1 MKIKICG
8 TSGRMGQAILAVA
21 KMDKDVQI
29 VDTLKCNNKD
39 MVTTVNNSTITPRS
53 NSLREFLPEIDVLI
67 DFTSPS
73 STLKNLEYAK
83 NHKIP
88 VVIGTTGFSNEQ
100 KIVISETSKSVPIV
114 FSPNMSIGVN
124 ILFKIVEDVAK
135 KIPDYDIEIIELHHN
150 KKKDSPSGTAAELM
164 RIAAA
169 ASVEKKVSKVAMYGR
184 HCADSVR
191 GGNEIGMFSIRGGD
205 IVGEH
210 TVYFVGIGE
219 RLELTHKA
227 HSRNTFAVGA
237 IRAAKWVVG
246 KKHGLYNMADVLNL
260 NAL

>member
-8 TSGRMGQAILAVA
+8 ISGRMGQAILAVA
-21 KMDKDVQI
+21 KMDKGVEI
-29 VDTLKCNNKD
+29 VGALECSKSIATCGD
-39 MVTTVNNSTITPRS
+39 NSTKTPCS
-53 NSLREFLPEIDVLI
+53 NGFDKFLPEIDVLI
-67 DFTSPS
+67 DFTNPS

-83 NHKIP
+83 KHKIP
-88 VVIGTTGFSNEQ
+88 VVIGTTGFSDEQ
-100 KIVISETSKSVPIV
+100 KMSILETSKSVPIV

-124 ILFKIVEDVAK
+124 ILFKIVEDVVK

-150 KKKDSPSGTAAELM
+150 KKKDSPSGTAIELM
-164 RIAAA
+164 KIAT
-169 ASVEKKVSKVAMYGR
+169 ASVEKKVSKVAVYGR
-184 HCADSVR
+184 HSADLLR
-191 GGNEIGMFSIRGGD
+191 KKNEIGIFSIRGGD

-210 TVYFVGIGE
+210 TVYFAGIGE

-237 IRAAKWVVG
+237 IKAAKWVVG

-260 NAL
+260 NTV

>member
-21 KMDKDVQI
+21 KMDKDIQI
-29 VDTLKCNNKD
+29 VNTLKCNKN
-39 MVTTVNNSTITPRS
+39 MAAAINNSTVTSRS
-53 NSLREFLPEIDVLI
+53 SNFDEFLPEIDVLI

-83 NHKIP
+83 KHKIP
-88 VVIGTTGFSNEQ
+88 VVIGTTGFSYEQ
-100 KIVISETSKSVPIV
+100 KIDISETSKSVPIV
-114 FSPNMSIGVN
+114 FSPNMSIGIN
-124 ILFKIVEDVAK
+124 ILFKIVEDVVK

-169 ASVEKKVSKVAMYGR
+169 SVKKKVSKVAVYGR
-184 HCADSVR
+184 HCADSLR
-191 GGNEIGMFSIRGGD
+191 EKNEIGIFSIRGGD

-210 TVYFVGIGE
+210 TVYFAGIGE

-260 NAL
+260 NTL